1 MNNYFK
7 FTLDDNKTII
17 DIFNFKS
24 DARISPFA
32 PEWDYFL
39 AESQIDNIDFSKI
52 AEYFLKKEDE
62 LLKLPTTMKGGIV
75 DGYTGL
81 GENSL
86 TARYSEYN
94 AFQFENELVELKELR
109 KEIFNRYCGL
119 MSILKLKRNKVWYQ
133 SWCNIIRKG
142 EKMTPHIHSTSPYC
156 YLGAHVT
163 IQCND
168 TSTVYIEPINQINEP
183 PSYTSPN
190 KVGKLTI
197 FQQNIPHYTT
207 EHKSDKE
214 RITIAFDFGIDEEYN
229 LRDSASKRNML
240 LFDDGEIL

>member
-1 MNNYFK
+1 MNNYCKFK
-7 FTLDDNKTII
+7 SDDNKTII

-39 AESQIDNIDFSKI
+39 AESQINNIDFSKI
-52 AEYFLKKEDE
+52 AEFLLKKEDA
-62 LLKLPTTMKGGIV
+62 LLKLPITIKTGIV

-94 AFQFENELVELKELR
+94 VFQFENELVELKELK

-119 MSILKLKRNKVWYQ
+119 MSILKIKRNKVWYQ

-156 YLGAHVT
+156 YLSAHVT

-168 TSTVYIEPINQINEP
+168 TSTVYINPINQINEP
-183 PSYTSPN
+183 ETYNSPN
-190 KVGKLTI
+190 KVGKLNI
-197 FQQNIPHYTT
+197 FQTHIPHYTT

-214 RITIAFDFGIDEEYN
+214 RITIALDFNIDEEYKLKN
-229 LRDSASKRNML
+229 NARKRNML
-240 LFDDGEIL
+240 LFDVGEIL